1 MYTWLTILILFA
13 PFLFGLYYEWSSC
26 IATVFLCAALFMR
39 YRLVGRL
46 FVRSRL
52 LLAASASIVV
62 ALMISPVWAVDKG
75 MTLIGAAKFLP
86 VPLFVLAADQL
97 SEEEREKILL
107 KLPSVGALMTV
118 LSASGYILRHFTSF
132 LPAVKLAD
140 FFLNNARLSG
150 FFGYPN
156 AYALFLLVCVIVEQK
171 TVGRKKDNN
180 LREKAGIS
188 GSMLIGVIK
197 LAVLLSGI
205 ILSGSRTVL
214 ILFGFFALI
223 NLFTLRGKARV
234 VLLGLTCAAAVGIAA
249 VLLLFGH
256 DSSGRFLTYSLSP
269 GTFYGRLLY
278 YRDALPV
285 ILKHPAGLGYMGY
298 FETQGSFQTGVYSV
312 MHVHNDL
319 LQIFLDAGWLP
330 GILCVVSFVRMLT
343 GGEKKKEAGHWLPL
357 KMIVMVIVLHS
368 LLDFDLQFISIVFVL
383 LLCMA
388 DLSPEKELYVPKAAV
403 YGVFPA
409 AAVLGMYFMIPL
421 ALYNAGI
428 PSAAARVYPAHTLAL
443 EKLLIGAETEEEMEL
458 YADRILRLNPNFS
471 LANSA
476 KARLA
481 YGQGDFDAMVRYKER
496 AIRFSRYTPE
506 EYEDYYEMLYT
517 GYELYKQAGD
527 AESAEY
533 CMRKMEKI
541 PEMMEEVKE
550 GTSFFG
556 WRIKDK
562 PEI

>member
-26 IATVFLCAALFMR
+26 TVTVFLCAALFMCFR
-39 YRLVGRL
+39 RNGRLV
-46 FVRSRL
+46 VRSRL
-52 LLAASASIVV
+52 LLAASGSIVV
-62 ALMISPVWAVDKG
+62 AMLIGSLWAVDKG
-75 MTLIGAAKFLP
+75 MAPIGAVKFLP
-86 VPLFVLAADQL
+86 LPLFVLAADQL
-97 SEEEREKILL
+97 SEEERAKILFR
-107 KLPSVGALMTV
+107 LPLAGAVMTIV
-118 LSASGYILRHFTSF
+118 SAFGYILQMFSSF
-132 LPAVKLAD
+132 YPAVEIAD
-140 FFLNNARLSG
+140 FFLNNGRLSG

-156 AYALFLLVCVIVEQK
+156 AYALFMLVCVIIEQRILG
-171 TVGRKKDNN
+171 GRKDG
-180 LREKAGIS
+180 RSGITS
-188 GSMLIGVIK
+188 GRSGPMPIEAIK
-197 LAVLLSGI
+197 LVVLLLGI

-214 ILFGFFALI
+214 ILAGIFAVI
-223 NLFTLRGKARV
+223 NLFMIKGKARI
-234 VLLGLTCAAAVGIAA
+234 VLIGLTGAAVGGIAA
-249 VLLLFGH
+249 FLLYFTP

-319 LQIFLDAGWLP
+319 LQVFLDAGWLP
-330 GILCVVSFVRMLT
+330 GILCIAALVRMLI
-343 GGEKKKEAGHWLPL
+343 GEKKKEAEYRLPL
-357 KMIVMVIVLHS
+357 RMIVTVIVLHS

-383 LLCMA
+383 LLCMV
-388 DLSPEKELYVPKAAV
+388 DLSAKKELHVPKAAV
-403 YGVFPA
+403 YGALPA
-409 AAVLGMYFMIPL
+409 AAVIGLYFMIPL

-443 EKLLIGAETEEEMEL
+443 EKLLIQAETEEEMEL

-481 YGQGDFDAMVRYKER
+481 YGQGDFDSMVRYKER

-517 GYELYKQAGD
+517 GYELYKQTGD
-527 AESAEY
+527 DVSAEY
-533 CMRKMEKI
+533 CLKKMQAI
-541 PEMMEEVKE
+541 PEMMEEVRE

-562 PEI
+562 PVF